1 MVVTSVTSRNRK
13 KENSTNTGLYSL
25 RMDSN
30 MRVQGLWRILVVT
43 LVTIG
48 AHSKRMGSRLH
59 EVDVSHKQRFFCHQ
73 GVVTRW

>member
-1 MVVTSVTSRNRK
+1 
-13 KENSTNTGLYSL
+13 
-25 RMDSN
+25 MDSN

-48 AHSKRMGSRLH
+48 AHSKRMNNRLH